1 MNKTERAKEYATA
14 LFMVALEAQKKKA
27 YAAALETVVNSLRD
41 NPEYVEFLC
50 APNIPRSERI
60 SSIDEIFS
68 ASIPEDVVSFVK
80 LLCEN
85 RCAKHLSR
93 IISEFLLLTREAENR
108 TRATVYYVE
117 PLSDEQKAAL
127 VEKLMKVSGKT
138 VEAEYVEDKSLIGG
152 IKVVLDDKLLDG
164 SVSGRLSKIKG
175 VIGK

>member
-1 MNKTERAKEYATA
+1 MTDVAIEYAEA
-14 LFMVALEAQKKKA
+14 LFMLASENNCLDEYKEKLGTIADAISESPEIIDVFDSPAILLSERLA
-27 YAAALETVVNSLRD
+27 VVD
-41 NPEYVEFLC
+41 KIFGEGYPEY
-50 APNIPRSERI
+50 I
-60 SSIDEIFS
+60 
-68 ASIPEDVVSFVK
+68 VSTVK